1 MPVVPPPAFKVD
13 WFQWLSGTGL
23 VVLGGM
29 IKWAYGWV
37 AARVKASRELELG
50 QQEIALKREE
60 WQDALAKELRA
71 ELRADLQRV
80 ESRVAAV
87 QAEAD
92 EWRRQYWAEHEAH
105 ALTKAL
111 NVQLTARI
119 GTLQDKFDNLQSRYV
134 RLEQQVRALEEHS
147 NPESAN

>member
-87 QAEAD
+87 QAE
-92 EWRRQYWAEHEAH
+92 HEAH